1 MSTDGMVR
9 TLPTNV
15 STIQIRCVKRLAVGP
30 QILQTKNSAPA
41 PTPTM
46 AASSSRGGSNIGGRS
61 HHRYQQQRQQQRH
74 DDIIDDEGDNIDH
87 DSSTAM
93 SLDESSI
100 ALNASS
106 AATPLSV
113 DMSGGGASFARAR
126 GSDVGDIIDNKRRHA
141 FGFGGTTSSPLF
153 SPLASQSTSMSIS
166 GIETPMGF
174 STTSRRVDGAT
185 ASGISTNGEKKK
197 GDRNDENVDSLK
209 SARVNGNGE
218 NSTAMATNPFH
229 LNVQVDG
236 AADDAVM
243 RGNQQLTAAATN
255 QTPHWNRSWS
265 VYHAKIQLRRASRE
279 CSRRGLKLA
288 SRWASEQ
295 LMGLAAMPQPNHNNR
310 SMLAEEG
317 QFPAEEGY
325 EPNDTE
331 LYAMSLFDLG
341 EYSRAAH
348 ALSAPTILVHNAA
361 RVQSSDESH
370 MHINPPRT
378 DLTPLGTYLHAFSL
392 YLEGERRKE
401 EQVTEL
407 RDPLERSSLRN
418 ANLARLEAE
427 LRLADSLGKLD
438 AFGLYVYGVVLKS
451 LRGAKHAP
459 RPIGTRPEKKSGNGM
474 EDLGDA
480 AHHILIRS
488 ILLYPFNWSAWLD
501 LGELCVDDSSIDEE
515 VEKLLLPIADH
526 WMYHFFCVHV
536 FIDKKANE
544 NAISIIEKLANG
556 STEASKNGENDP
568 SFSASSAALS
578 SGFFVQSA
586 YLQSQLAMAYYDVR
600 DYDSA
605 HEHFLALSKREPY
618 RLDHMDA
625 FSNVLYVKDQK
636 VSLSHLAHR
645 SVTVDKYRP
654 ETCIIVG
661 NYYSSKGRHEK
672 AAQYFQRALKLDR
685 TYLSAWTLL
694 GHEYIEM
701 KNTAAA
707 IEAYRRAVDISDR
720 EYRAWYGLGQTYEI
734 MNMLLHALFYFR
746 KAAALHPHDAR
757 MWCAIGGCL
766 LGLDRRMDAEKS
778 YERAVSLGDGE
789 GIATR
794 KLAELY
800 REDGDEEKAAKCFL
814 RHLELRYQL
823 QLPGSFSGA
832 RADTSPEAFETIISN
847 VRVDEP
853 EAEAL
858 LFLAYYYRDNM
869 EYDQAI
875 LCATRLED
883 YPGPEKEQGKGLLRD
898 IRSRMDQQVGER
910 SQGRIAASSHS
921 TPGTGLRSRKNL
933 SMGSNSSVNED
944 VSFEFSP

>member
-1 MSTDGMVR
+1 MAG
-9 TLPTNV
+9 TNG
-15 STIQIRCVKRLAVGP
+15 Q
-30 QILQTKNSAPA
+30 
-41 PTPTM
+41 
-46 AASSSRGGSNIGGRS
+46 GG
-61 HHRYQQQRQQQRH
+61 QRQRE
-74 DDIIDDEGDNIDH
+74 DSLGN

-100 ALNASS
+100 ALNNTSAASLSIDIMSGLGEKSMDQESALNGDNKAVTSSKDLPINGGGVLSAAAIGRKKPLNINLPPNYNHNKDDDNISSAKTPQRLASASS
-106 AATPLSV
+106 AT
-113 DMSGGGASFARAR
+113 
-126 GSDVGDIIDNKRRHA
+126 
-141 FGFGGTTSSPLF
+141 
-153 SPLASQSTSMSIS
+153 QQ
-166 GIETPMGF
+166 
-174 STTSRRVDGAT
+174 
-185 ASGISTNGEKKK
+185 K
-197 GDRNDENVDSLK
+197 GCWNNANYWNIQ
-209 SARVNGNGE
+209 SAR
-218 NSTAMATNPFH
+218 T
-229 LNVQVDG
+229 
-236 AADDAVM
+236 
-243 RGNQQLTAAATN
+243 
-255 QTPHWNRSWS
+255 
-265 VYHAKIQLRRASRE
+265 QLRNASRE
-279 CSRRGLKLA
+279 CNRRGLKLA

-295 LMGLAAMPQPNHNNR
+295 LMGLAQIIVAPSQTESNMMMDDNDQENNQLLQPLPEENCQPND
-310 SMLAEEG
+310 MEI
-317 QFPAEEGY
+317 
-325 EPNDTE
+325 
-331 LYAMSLFDLG
+331 YAMSLFDLG

-348 ALSAPTILVHNAA
+348 VLSLPPSSSHNTPTSPSPDGSLG
-361 RVQSSDESH
+361 Q
-370 MHINPPRT
+370 INPPQK
-378 DLTPLGTYLHAFSL
+378 DLTPLGIYLRAYSL

-407 RDPLERSSLRN
+407 RDPLERTTLYN
-418 ANLARLEAE
+418 TNLSRLEAE
-427 LRLADSLGKLD
+427 LKRAHTLGNLD
-438 AFGLYVYGVVLKS
+438 AFGLYVYGVVLKE
-451 LRGAKHAP
+451 LWGGTGTKCAP
-459 RPIGTRPEKKSGNGM
+459 STSSNENEQVVSASQK
-474 EDLGDA
+474 GDTT
-480 AHHILIRS
+480 AHRILVSS
-488 ILLYPFNWSAWLD
+488 ILAYPFNWSAWLD
-501 LGELCVDDSSIDEE
+501 LGELCVNDQSIDAE
-515 VEKLLLPIADH
+515 VEELLSPIAEH

-536 FIDKKANE
+536 FIENKANE
-544 NAISIIEKLANG
+544 NAIAIIEKLANG
-556 STEASKNGENDP
+556 NEYDNDDV
-568 SFSASSAALS
+568 AATLNEEDGNYDDNVAAGLATSSSS

-605 HEHFLALSKREPY
+605 HEHFLALTEREPY

-636 VSLSHLAHR
+636 VALSHLAHR

-672 AAQYFQRALKLDR
+672 AVQYFQRALKLDR
-685 TYLSAWTLL
+685 NYLSAWTLL

-766 LGLDRRMDAEKS
+766 LGLDRRADAEKS

-800 REDGDEEKAAKCFL
+800 REDGDEEKAAKCYL
-814 RHLELRYQL
+814 RHLELRYQS

-832 RADTSPEAFETIISN
+832 SADTSPEAFEAVVTS

-858 LFLAYYYRDNM
+858 LYLAYYYRDNL
-869 EYDQAI
+869 EYNQAI

-898 IRSRMDQQVGER
+898 IRSRMDQKAGER
-910 SQGRIAASSHS
+910 KNKGGAKAAATLSSTS
-921 TPGTGLRSRKNL
+921 PTTPAMALRSGRNL
-933 SMGSNSSVNED
+933 SMDSKSSKNVES
-944 VSFEFSP
+944 SFVFSP